1 MKKALDEKLGATIV
15 LDAKDAVDVIKGV
28 RVDVIVA
35 EGVLDKT
42 KMFQLRDRIVD
53 INGEDMTRKEV
64 MDTKDHDADFI
75 ALWKAT
81 IDRHSP
87 DLKFTVSR
95 FTGAEL
101 EAAEKDIAEEIA
113 LKEISGQKEVKD
125 IEAAVKE
132 QKKEGI
138 VFLFKDGEQKP
149 LSESPEIGFI
159 MDLGELA
166 VQIMRE
172 AEKMFDPSSPKKRG
186 SLKKWC
192 FAPKYKERLKKFQDG
207 LNA

>member
-15 LDAKDAVDVIKGV
+15 LDKGATGL
-28 RVDVIVA
+28 RVDAIVA

-64 MDTKDHDADFI
+64 VDTKHHEADFK
-75 ALWKAT
+75 ALLKDT
-81 IDRHSP
+81 IDQHSP

-101 EAAEKDIAEEIA
+101 EAAEKDIAKEIA
-113 LKEISGQKEVKD
+113 LKEISGQKEEIKDIVAAVKEFKED

-132 QKKEGI
+132 
-138 VFLFKDGEQKP
+138 FPGEQKP

-192 FAPKYKERLKKFQDG
+192 FAPKYKERLKKFQDD